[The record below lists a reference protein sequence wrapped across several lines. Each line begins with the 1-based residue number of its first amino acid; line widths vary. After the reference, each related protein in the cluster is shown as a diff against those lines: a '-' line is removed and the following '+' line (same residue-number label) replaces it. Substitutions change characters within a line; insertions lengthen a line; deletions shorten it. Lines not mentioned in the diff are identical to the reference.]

1 MNHEK
6 HEKTR
11 KKKVTTEQP
20 ESKEERRLTTKDELT
35 DFLLYTAPNG
45 QVKVECIL
53 RDETIWLP
61 QKRIAELFGVGIPA
75 ISKHLD
81 NIYQDGELSKEAT
94 VSILETVQQ
103 EGSRQVKRKLEFYN
117 LDAIISVGYRV
128 NSSKATQ
135 FRIWAT
141 GLLKEYI
148 TKGFAM
154 DDERLKNGRFFGK
167 DYFRELLE
175 RVRSIRASERR
186 IYQQITDIFA
196 ECSIDYAPK
205 SETTRNFYA
214 HVQDKFHFAI
224 TGHTAAEIIYLN
236 ADAEKPL
243 MGMLTHKNAP
253 DGRVLKSDTT
263 IGKNYL
269 QEEDIKKLERTVT
282 AFFDYIEH
290 IIENRITFTMEN
302 FSESV
307 NRFLEFNEYKILEG
321 YGSVSRKKAEEKAFA
336 EYDKF
341 NKTQR
346 IESDFD
352 KAVKQIEASNKKGGK
367 S

>member
-1 MNHEK
+1 MSENN
-6 HEKTR
+6 
-11 KKKVTTEQP
+11 
-20 ESKEERRLTTKDELT
+20 ERRLTTRDEMT
-35 DFLLYTAPNG
+35 DFLLYTAPDG

-53 RDETIWLP
+53 HDETIWLT
-61 QKRIAELFGVGIPA
+61 QKRIAKLFGVGVPA
-75 ISKHLD
+75 ISKHLK
-81 NIYQDGELSKEAT
+81 NIFESGELQEKVV
-94 VSILETVQQ
+94 VSILETTTPHGAM
-103 EGSRQVKRKLEFYN
+103 EGKTQAQKTKFYN

-141 GLLKEYI
+141 QLLKEYI

-167 DYFRELLE
+167 DYFHELLE

-186 IYQQITDIFA
+186 IYQQITDIFS
-196 ECSIDYAPK
+196 ECSIDYDPQ
-205 SETTRNFYA
+205 SETTRDFYA

-243 MGMLTHKNAP
+243 MGLMTHKNAP
-253 DGRVLKSDTT
+253 DGRLLKSDAKV
-263 IGKNYL
+263 GKNYL
-269 QEEDIKKLERTVT
+269 QEEEIKKLERTVT
-282 AFFDYIEH
+282 AFFDYIER
-290 IIENRITFTMEN
+290 IIENRTTFTMES
-302 FSESV
+302 FAESV
-307 NRFLEFNEYKILEG
+307 NRFLEFNEYRILEG
-321 YGSVSRKKAEEKAFA
+321 YGSISRKQAEEKAFA

-352 KAVKQIEASNKKGGK
+352 KAVKQLTASKKKRG
-367 S
+367 

>member
-1 MNHEK
+1 MSENDE
-6 HEKTR
+6 R
-11 KKKVTTEQP
+11 K
-20 ESKEERRLTTKDELT
+20 LTVRDEMT

-53 RDETIWLP
+53 HDETIWLT
-61 QKRIAELFGVGIPA
+61 QKRIAKLFGVGVPA

-81 NIYQDGELSKEAT
+81 NIFTSGELEREAT

-103 EGSRQVKRKLEFYN
+103 EGARQVKRKVEFFN

-141 GLLKEYI
+141 QLLKEYI

-154 DDERLKNGRFFGK
+154 DDERLKNGRYFGK

-186 IYQQITDIFA
+186 IYQQITDIFS
-196 ECSIDYAPK
+196 ECSIDYDPK
-205 SETTRNFYA
+205 AESTHQFYA
-214 HVQDKFHFAI
+214 HVQDKFHFAV
-224 TGHTAAEIIYLN
+224 TGHTAAEIIHQTV
-236 ADAEKPL
+236 DAEKPL
-243 MGMLTHKNAP
+243 MGMMTYKNAP

-263 IGKNYL
+263 VGKNYL
-269 QEEDIKKLERTVT
+269 SEDEIRKLERAVA
-282 AFFDYIEH
+282 AFFDYIEG
-290 IIENRITFTMEN
+290 IIERRNTFTMEG
-302 FSESV
+302 FAESV
-307 NRFLEFNEYKILEG
+307 NRFLEFNEYHVLEG
-321 YGSVSRKKAEEKAFA
+321 YGNISRTQADTKALA
-336 EYDKF
+336 EYEKF
-341 NKTQR
+341 NKTQH

-352 KAVKQIEASNKKGGK
+352 KLIKQLPPQNDPE
-367 S
+367 